1 MNYKQA
7 SKIHKYW
14 SRKPG
19 QIVSSY
25 IQEFSREN
33 ELIFD
38 PFCGSGTIG
47 IEALSL
53 GRSFLG
59 QDLNP
64 FAVFLSN
71 LCLKSNFNELQF
83 RIEIEKLKKKISSHI
98 NSLYAFEDKIIL
110 FANQG
115 PKCDKTF
122 NCVISDLDYNNKQRI
137 NLPDSYIKDNLT
149 LNLPKGVT
157 FPDREFPEKF
167 YKDRFSYKGIKKV
180 SDLFSRRNLTALAI
194 LRNEILNSKYRY
206 QDLFMLALSNTL
218 LHVSKLKSEAIRPL
232 GVNNY
237 WIPDDYIEENVLW
250 RFLDRLENVALA
262 KAELQRHLERGKA
275 SDRENAFEVFQR
287 SSINLDYLEDE
298 SIDYLFTDPPYGDV
312 IQYSELSFV
321 WNTWLEF
328 EFDITNELIVNPV
341 QDKDSKYFLR
351 EIQEFFK
358 ESFRVLKGN
367 RFFTLCFQNKDV
379 NLWFEVAE
387 LAYKAGFTLHRV
399 DSHDFKGSTFNKNW
413 STKSP
418 KMDFYLTLIKKET
431 AHRQERMEEVF
442 DPTHALR
449 DFPHSERR
457 DVLNAYI
464 EKGIRA
470 IFEGSVVVKHNKKV
484 LDNFLTLK
492 SIDTNENER
501 SDEEDSNLRLF

>member
-1 MNYKQA
+1 MNYKHT

-19 QIVSSY
+19 LIVRSY
-25 IQEFSREN
+25 ITEFSKEN
-33 ELIFD
+33 DVIFD

-47 IEALSL
+47 IEALAL

-71 LCLKSNFNELQF
+71 LSLESEFDELEF
-83 RIEIEKLKKKISSHI
+83 RTEVERLRAKISPSI
-98 NSLYAFEDKIIL
+98 NPLYAFEDKIII
-110 FANQG
+110 FTNQG

-122 NCVISDLDYNNKQRI
+122 NCVIGDQNYNNKEKR
-137 NLPDSYIKDNLT
+137 NLPESYIRDNE
-149 LNLPKGVT
+149 NLLLPEGIT
-157 FPDREFPEKF
+157 FPDREFPTKF
-167 YKDRFSYKGIKKV
+167 YKDRFSYKGIKMV
-180 SDLFSRRNLTALAI
+180 SDLFSRRNLAALAI
-194 LRNEILNSKYRY
+194 LRHEIVTSGYKY
-206 QDLFMLALSNTL
+206 QDLFLLALSNTL

-262 KAELQRHLERGKA
+262 KAELKHYLENSKV
-275 SDRENAFEVFQR
+275 SNAGNTFDVIQK
-287 SSINLDYLEDE
+287 SSINLDHLEDE

-328 EFDITNELIVNPV
+328 EFDITKELIVNPV
-341 QDKDSKYFLR
+341 QNKDSNYFLR
-351 EIQEFFK
+351 EIEEFFK
-358 ESFRVLKGN
+358 ESFRVLKKN
-367 RFFTLCFQNKDV
+367 HFFTLCFQNKDV
-379 NLWFEVAE
+379 NLWFQVAE
-387 LAYKAGFTLHRV
+387 LAYKSGFSLHRV

-418 KMDFYLTLIKKET
+418 KMDFYLTLVKNHTKRKQTMSPET
-431 AHRQERMEEVF
+431 F
-442 DPTHALR
+442 DPIQALR
-449 DFPHSERR
+449 DFAFSGRR
-457 DVLNAYI
+457 EVLNAYI
-464 EKGIRA
+464 EEGVKA
-470 IFEGSVVVKHNKKV
+470 IFSGSVVVKHKKKI
-484 LDNFLTLK
+484 LDEFLTLK
-492 SIDTNENER
+492 SINTNKSER

>member
-1 MNYKQA
+1 MNYRHA

-47 IEALSL
+47 IETLAL

-71 LCLKSNFNELQF
+71 LCLQSNFDELEF
-83 RIEIEKLKKKISSHI
+83 RIEVEKFKRKMSPII
-98 NSLYAFEDKIIL
+98 NPLYAFEDKIII

-122 NCVISDLDYNNKQRI
+122 NCVISDLDYNNKQRK
-137 NLPDSYIKDNLT
+137 NLPDSYIKDNVNLD
-149 LNLPKGVT
+149 LPKGIT

-194 LRNEILNSKYRY
+194 LRIEILDSEYKYR
-206 QDLFMLALSNTL
+206 DLFLLALSNTL

-262 KAELQRHLERGKA
+262 KAELKRHLERGKV
-275 SDRENAFEVFQR
+275 SDRENSFEVIQR
-287 SSINLDYLEDE
+287 SSINLDHLEDE

-328 EFDITNELIVNPV
+328 QFDIANELIVNPV

-351 EIQEFFK
+351 EIEEFFK
-358 ESFRVLKGN
+358 ESFRVLKEN

-387 LAYKAGFTLHRV
+387 LAYKSGFTLHRV

-418 KMDFYLTLIKKET
+418 KMDFYLTLVKMKTTGREERT
-431 AHRQERMEEVF
+431 AENF

-464 EKGIRA
+464 EEGIRA
-470 IFEGSVVVKHNKKV
+470 IFKGSVVLKHNKKV

-492 SIDTNENER
+492 SINTNKDER